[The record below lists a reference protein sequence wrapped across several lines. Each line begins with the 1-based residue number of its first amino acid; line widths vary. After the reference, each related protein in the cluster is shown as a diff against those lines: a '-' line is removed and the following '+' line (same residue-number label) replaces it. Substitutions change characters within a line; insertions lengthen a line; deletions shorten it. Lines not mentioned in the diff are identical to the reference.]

1 MPQSTL
7 EQFIRFGT
15 DAAGIERVLRM
26 AQAILMVII
35 SQPLL
40 TNAFVELVSL
50 GNKHLWEE
58 PRVANVGALIN
69 IRGQLALARRYFR
82 IFRFLEAFHAAGTLY
97 ASLYS
102 PPPTPTPTLVEG
114 QAAEAGPS
122 ITPSAT
128 TQDEKPPSPSAQPA
142 STPDPTAHAKP
153 QQRRVGAGASQAP
166 AEAWL
171 DIFARAF
178 NGMYLLVETATLVD
192 ALGFPLW
199 GPYWFARLTVEG
211 QRFWFLALACGVA
224 SGLTKIVKLFA
235 YAPVPPTGEGYGTG
249 DKKAEGDMT
258 DWERERERLRRI
270 MWPRR
275 EQRRLWRANIRA
287 KLRGLV
293 RKCVA
298 DFLDL
303 AVPGSVVGWV
313 KVDSGTVGVLMVVT
327 TYLTGMDI
335 WERFGNDGVRK

>member
-58 PRVANVGALIN
+58 PRVAN
-69 IRGQLALARRYFR
+69 RR
-82 IFRFLEAFHAAGTLY
+82 T
-97 ASLYS
+97 
-102 PPPTPTPTLVEG
+102 
-114 QAAEAGPS
+114 
-122 ITPSAT
+122 
-128 TQDEKPPSPSAQPA
+128 
-142 STPDPTAHAKP
+142 
-153 QQRRVGAGASQAP
+153 GAGASQAP

-171 DIFARAF
+171 DISARAF
-178 NGMYLLVETATLVD
+178 NGMYLLLETATLVD

-199 GPYWFARLTVEG
+199 GPYWSARLAVEG

-224 SGLTKIVKLFA
+224 SGLTRIVKLFA
-235 YAPVPPTGEGYGTG
+235 YAP
-249 DKKAEGDMT
+249 KKAEGDMM

-275 EQRRLWRANIRA
+275 EQRRLWRANIRG

-313 KVDSGTVGVLMVVT
+313 KVDSGTVGALMVVT
-327 TYLTGMDI
+327 TYLTGMDL
-335 WERFGNDGVRK
+335 WERFGNDSVRK